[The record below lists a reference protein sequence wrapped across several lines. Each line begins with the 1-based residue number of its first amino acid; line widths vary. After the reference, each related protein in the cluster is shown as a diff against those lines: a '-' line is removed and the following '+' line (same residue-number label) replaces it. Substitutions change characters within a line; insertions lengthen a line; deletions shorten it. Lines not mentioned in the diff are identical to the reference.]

1 MPYLFYGRAMEEE
14 RVQQEDSQVCILSS
28 DREHTYYSFSGTLT
42 TDLISA
48 CLSAIFLAYWILI
61 YFFTSFNWSNEK
73 TQRQLLL

>member
-42 TDLISA
+42 TDLTSA
-48 CLSAIFLAYWILI
+48 CSSAIFLAY
-61 YFFTSFNWSNEK
+61 
-73 TQRQLLL
+73 